1 MPDPDPSPNATPA
14 TQSEPQGGNAA
25 SATQSKPQEG
35 DDPSASP
42 SDPLKDVAVIVTP
55 LWAFLGAVAAPLLDG
70 GEVGRVV
77 FIVAAVVMLVLTVV
91 VVAVLIRVPEG
102 AVGRVVEGLGKP
114 LRAFFGRVWDV
125 VVSVAKAVKT
135 AIKWVSRPTRPLTA
149 GALGFV
155 AGVLAVVL
163 VLQGGPLVRIG
174 LGWALSTPCDQPL
187 ELRMLT
193 SAENV
198 AALQAAGH
206 RYADESADLRGCPRV
221 RFSVTPQ
228 PPLATMSQA
237 ANKEWNDPASWNS
250 STYRA
255 LIAVHP
261 DIWIPSSAATEEYVR
276 QAFANLG
283 QVTFERMTPVAT
295 SALLVAFTPALEA
308 RLGTRS
314 PPTDLPGMRAWL
326 KSVETPLARPRADL
340 SEIGLIASAGL
351 YGAAEN
357 ISEDIDDEIA
367 YTPPDLPLSDAASL
381 LCHARDG
388 FDTGKESLA
397 MIVPEHL
404 IYAVNK
410 HQDLGACPQGRQTAG
425 LSWHRLDGLPTLS
438 YRYVR
443 LKWADQWNDAR
454 ERAVIDF
461 HDWLAQDKLAP
472 YGYRDSA
479 GVSDR
484 KEPMPLGRE
493 LGSGQADSAEPA
505 TVEPARLIDR
515 LGKAHP
521 ETSFLLLVDTSG
533 SMGNPITGGTALQRA
548 GSGAGTLL
556 RRLRDGRDRVWL
568 ATFSDSGGLGKTLAT
583 GTDQVS
589 AWLETLA
596 AAGRDA
602 PLGDVLAQA
611 APRLADTP
619 NPVVVMLTD
628 GAHQAGDRD
637 RMVAALRK
645 VKGLRVRLLLTGEQ
659 RCDADHIKLLVKA
672 AGKVV
677 KCAPIS
683 RAEASTPYRP
693 PADEVDK
700 ELTELWRES
709 P

>member
-1 MPDPDPSPNATPA
+1 M
-14 TQSEPQGGNAA
+14 AA
-25 SATQSKPQEG
+25 
-35 DDPSASP
+35 
-42 SDPLKDVAVIVTP
+42 IVTP
-55 LWAFLGAVAAPLLDG
+55 LWAFLGAVAAPLLG
-70 GEVGRVV
+70 G
-77 FIVAAVVMLVLTVV
+77 
-91 VVAVLIRVPEG
+91 G
-102 AVGRVVEGLGKP
+102 AVGRVVFAVACVVIMVLTVLVVVVLLGARLGP
-114 LRAFFGRVWDV
+114 VGTAVAWLGTLLRAFFGGVWRLIV
-125 VVSVAKAVKT
+125 FVALLVRAAVEW
-135 AIKWVSRPTRPLTA
+135 ASRRTGPLAA

-155 AGVLAVVL
+155 AGVLAVAL

-174 LGWALSTPCDQPL
+174 LGWVLSSPCGQPL
-187 ELRMLT
+187 ELRVLT

-198 AALQAAGH
+198 AALQAAGR

-261 DIWIPSSAATEEYVR
+261 DIWIPSSAATEEYLR

-283 QVTFERMTPVAT
+283 QVTFDRMSPVAT

-308 RLGTRS
+308 RLGTQPS
-314 PPTDLPGMRAWL
+314 PTDLAGLRAWL
-326 KSVETPLARPRADL
+326 ESVGAPLVRPRADL

-351 YGAAEN
+351 YGASKDA
-357 ISEDIDDEIA
+357 SKDSSKDIADEIA
-367 YTPPDLPLSDAASL
+367 YTPPNLPLSDAASL
-381 LCHARDG
+381 LCYARDR
-388 FDTGKESLA
+388 FDTVKESLA

-404 IYAVNK
+404 VYAVNN
-410 HQDLGACPQGRQTAG
+410 HQDLGACAPGRQTAG

-454 ERAVIDF
+454 ERAAIDF
-461 HDWLAQDKLAP
+461 HDWLAQDRLAP

-493 LGSGQADSAEPA
+493 LDSGRADSVEPA

-521 ETSFLLLVDTSG
+521 ETSFLLLVDASG
-533 SMGNPITGGTALQRA
+533 SMGSPITGGTALQRA
-548 GSGAGTLL
+548 SSGASTLL
-556 RRLRDGRDRVWL
+556 RRLRDGRDRVRL
-568 ATFSDSGGLGKTLAT
+568 ATFSDSGGLGETLAT
-583 GTDQVS
+583 GPAQV
-589 AWLETLA
+589 AGRLGTLA
-596 AAGRDA
+596 VHGRDA

-611 APRLADTP
+611 APLLADTP

-628 GAHQAGDRD
+628 GAHEAGDLGRT
-637 RMVAALRK
+637 VAALRK

-659 RCDADHIKLLVKA
+659 RCDADHIERLVKA
-672 AGKVV
+672 AGEAV

-683 RAEASTPYRP
+683 RAEAATPYQDQV
-693 PADEVDK
+693 DEVDK

>member
-1 MPDPDPSPNATPA
+1 M
-14 TQSEPQGGNAA
+14 AA
-25 SATQSKPQEG
+25 
-35 DDPSASP
+35 
-42 SDPLKDVAVIVTP
+42 IVTP
-55 LWAFLGAVAAPLLDG
+55 LWAFLGAVAAPLLG
-70 GEVGRVV
+70 GGAVGRVV
-77 FIVAAVVMLVLTVV
+77 FIVASLVILVLTVLV
-91 VVAVLIRVPEG
+91 VVVLLGARLGPVGTAV
-102 AVGRVVEGLGKP
+102 AWLGTL
-114 LRAFFGRVWDV
+114 LRAFFGGVWRLIV
-125 VVSVAKAVKT
+125 FVALLVRAAVE
-135 AIKWVSRPTRPLTA
+135 WVSRRTGPLTA

-155 AGVLAVVL
+155 AGVLAMVL
-163 VLQGGPLVRIG
+163 VLQGGPLVRMG

-187 ELRMLT
+187 ELRVLT

-198 AALQAAGH
+198 AALQAAGR

-261 DIWIPSSAATEEYVR
+261 DIWIPSSAATEEYLR

-283 QVTFERMTPVAT
+283 QVTFDRMTPVAT

-308 RLGTRS
+308 RLGTQS

-326 KSVETPLARPRADL
+326 ESVGAPLARPRADL

-351 YGAAEN
+351 YGSDTSKD
-357 ISEDIDDEIA
+357 ISDEMA
-367 YTPPDLPLSDAASL
+367 YTPPNLPLSDAASL
-381 LCHARDG
+381 LCYARDR
-388 FDTGKESLA
+388 FDTVKESLA

-404 IYAVNK
+404 VYAVNN
-410 HQDLGACPQGRQTAG
+410 HQDLGACAPGRQTAG

-454 ERAVIDF
+454 ERAAIDF
-461 HDWLAQDKLAP
+461 HDWLAQDELAP

-484 KEPMPLGRE
+484 KEPMPLGKE
-493 LGSGQADSAEPA
+493 LDSGQADSAEPA

-521 ETSFLLLVDTSG
+521 ETSFLLLVDASG

-548 GSGAGTLL
+548 SSGASTLL
-556 RRLRDGRDRVWL
+556 RRLREGRDTVRL
-568 ATFSDSGGLGKTLAT
+568 ATFSDSGGIGETLVTGSAQVAGRLGTLA
-583 GTDQVS
+583 VH
-589 AWLETLA
+589 
-596 AAGRDA
+596 GRDA

-611 APRLADTP
+611 APLLADTP

-628 GAHQAGDRD
+628 GGHQAGDLGRT
-637 RMVAALRK
+637 VAALRK
-645 VKGLRVRLLLTGEQ
+645 VKGLRVRLLLIGEQ
-659 RCDADHIKLLVKA
+659 RCDADHIARLVKA
-672 AGKVV
+672 AGEVV

-683 RAEASTPYRP
+683 RAEAATPYQDQV
-693 PADEVDK
+693 DEVDK

>member
-1 MPDPDPSPNATPA
+1 M
-14 TQSEPQGGNAA
+14 
-25 SATQSKPQEG
+25 
-35 DDPSASP
+35 
-42 SDPLKDVAVIVTP
+42 TP
-55 LWAFLGAVAAPLLDG
+55 LWAFLGAVAAPLLG
-70 GEVGRVV
+70 G
-77 FIVAAVVMLVLTVV
+77 
-91 VVAVLIRVPEG
+91 G
-102 AVGRVVEGLGKP
+102 AVGRVVFAVACVVIMVLTVLVVVVLLGARLGP
-114 LRAFFGRVWDV
+114 VGTAVAWLGTLLRAFFGGVWRLIV
-125 VVSVAKAVKT
+125 FVALLVRAAVEW
-135 AIKWVSRPTRPLTA
+135 ASRRTGPLAA

-155 AGVLAVVL
+155 AGVLAVAL

-174 LGWALSTPCDQPL
+174 LGWVLSSPCGQPL
-187 ELRMLT
+187 ELRVLT

-198 AALQAAGH
+198 AALQAAGR

-261 DIWIPSSAATEEYVR
+261 DIWIPSSAATEEYLR

-283 QVTFERMTPVAT
+283 QVTFDRMSPVAT

-308 RLGTRS
+308 RLGTQPS
-314 PPTDLPGMRAWL
+314 PTDLAGLRAWL
-326 KSVETPLARPRADL
+326 ESVGAPLVRPRADL

-351 YGAAEN
+351 YGASKDA
-357 ISEDIDDEIA
+357 SKDSSKDIADEIA
-367 YTPPDLPLSDAASL
+367 YTPPNLPLSDAASL
-381 LCHARDG
+381 LCYARDR
-388 FDTGKESLA
+388 FDTVKESLA

-404 IYAVNK
+404 VYAVNN
-410 HQDLGACPQGRQTAG
+410 HQDLGACAPGRQTAG

-454 ERAVIDF
+454 ERAAIDF
-461 HDWLAQDKLAP
+461 HDWLAQDRLAP

-493 LGSGQADSAEPA
+493 LDSGRADSVEPA

-521 ETSFLLLVDTSG
+521 ETSFLLLVDASG
-533 SMGNPITGGTALQRA
+533 SMGSPITGGTALQRA
-548 GSGAGTLL
+548 SSGASTLL
-556 RRLRDGRDRVWL
+556 RRLRDGRDRVRL
-568 ATFSDSGGLGKTLAT
+568 ATFSDSGGLGETLAT
-583 GTDQVS
+583 GPAQV
-589 AWLETLA
+589 AGRLGTLA
-596 AAGRDA
+596 VHGRDA

-611 APRLADTP
+611 APLLADTP

-628 GAHQAGDRD
+628 GAHEAGDLGRT
-637 RMVAALRK
+637 VAALRK

-659 RCDADHIKLLVKA
+659 RCDADHIERLVKA
-672 AGKVV
+672 AGEAV

-683 RAEASTPYRP
+683 RAEAATPYQDQV
-693 PADEVDK
+693 DEVDK

>member
-1 MPDPDPSPNATPA
+1 MRRPQSPRRAAPA
-14 TQSEPQGGNAA
+14 ARSER
-25 SATQSKPQEG
+25 
-35 DDPSASP
+35 
-42 SDPLKDVAVIVTP
+42 LKDVAAIVTP
-55 LWAFLGAVAAPLLDG
+55 LWAFLGAVAAPLLAIG
-70 GEVGRVV
+70 PGA
-77 FIVAAVVMLVLTVV
+77 FIAAVVAIVILTVLVV
-91 VVAVLIRVPEG
+91 VVLLGARLGPVGTAV
-102 AVGRVVEGLGKP
+102 AWLGTL
-114 LRAFFGRVWDV
+114 LRAFFGGVWRLIV
-125 VVSVAKAVKT
+125 FAALLVRAAVE
-135 AIKWVSRPTRPLTA
+135 WVGRRTGPLTA

-163 VLQGGPLVRIG
+163 VLQGGPLVRVG
-174 LGWALSTPCDQPL
+174 LGWALSSPCDQPL
-187 ELRMLT
+187 ELRVLT

-198 AALQAAGH
+198 AALRAAGR

-221 RFSVTPQ
+221 RFSVAPQ

-261 DIWIPSSAATEEYVR
+261 DIWIPSSAATEEYLR

-283 QVTFERMTPVAT
+283 QVTFDRMAPVAT

-314 PPTDLPGMRAWL
+314 PPTNLSGMRDWL
-326 KSVETPLARPRADL
+326 ESVGAPLARPRADL

-351 YGAAEN
+351 YGADT
-357 ISEDIDDEIA
+357 SKDIPDEMA
-367 YTPPDLPLSDAASL
+367 YTPPNLPLSDAASL
-381 LCHARDG
+381 LCHARDR
-388 FDTGKESLA
+388 FDTAREPLA

-404 IYAVNK
+404 VYAVNK
-410 HQDLGACPQGRQTAG
+410 HQDLGACAPGRQTAG

-454 ERAVIDF
+454 ERAAIDF

-493 LGSGQADSAEPA
+493 LDSGQADSVEPA

-521 ETSFLLLVDTSG
+521 ETSFLLLVDASG
-533 SMGNPITGGTALQRA
+533 SMGNPTTGGTALQRA
-548 GSGAGTLL
+548 GSGARTLL
-556 RRLRDGRDRVWL
+556 RRLRDGRDTVRL
-568 ATFSDSGGLGKTLAT
+568 ATFSDSGGIGEILAT
-583 GTDQVS
+583 GTAQV
-589 AWLETLA
+589 AGRLEALVVH
-596 AAGRDA
+596 GRDA

-611 APRLADTP
+611 APLLADTP

-628 GAHQAGDRD
+628 GAHQAGDLD
-637 RMVAALRK
+637 RTVAALRK

-659 RCDADHIKLLVKA
+659 RCDVDHIDRLVKA
-672 AGKVV
+672 AGAAV

-683 RAEASTPYRP
+683 RAEATTPYQDQV
-693 PADEVDK
+693 DEVDK
-700 ELTELWRES
+700 ELTELWRER